1 MLIKIMR
8 NIKQKHTTFLKKKIP
23 NKSYKINNSWHCKL
37 TSYIEQFKYSIYK
50 SNIKILNINS
60 IKHKIIKNCGEYI
73 IVLNIFITWIYNDT
87 KHFILWDIKY
97 SNMSQKDDE
106 LLKLTS
112 YVEISK
118 YREKTLK
125 SIGNN
130 VKIPTNIAKDSGIR
144 TNHISKVLSELKN
157 KEIVECINEEAR
169 KGRLYRLTDTGKEV
183 LESINEKEEEDNEN

>member
-1 MLIKIMR
+1 
-8 NIKQKHTTFLKKKIP
+8 
-23 NKSYKINNSWHCKL
+23 
-37 TSYIEQFKYSIYK
+37 
-50 SNIKILNINS
+50 
-60 IKHKIIKNCGEYI
+60 
-73 IVLNIFITWIYNDT
+73 
-87 KHFILWDIKY
+87 
-97 SNMSQKDDE
+97 MSQKDDE

-130 VKIPTNIAKDSGIR
+130 VKIPKNIAKDCGIR
-144 TNHISKVLSELKN
+144 TNHISKVLSELKS

-183 LESINEKEEEDNEN
+183 LESINEKEEEN

>member
-1 MLIKIMR
+1 
-8 NIKQKHTTFLKKKIP
+8 
-23 NKSYKINNSWHCKL
+23 
-37 TSYIEQFKYSIYK
+37 
-50 SNIKILNINS
+50 
-60 IKHKIIKNCGEYI
+60 
-73 IVLNIFITWIYNDT
+73 
-87 KHFILWDIKY
+87 
-97 SNMSQKDDE
+97 MSQKDDE

-130 VKIPTNIAKDSGIR
+130 VKIPTDIAKDSDIR
-144 TNHISKVLSELKN
+144 TNHISKVLSELKS

-183 LESINEKEEEDNEN
+183 LESINEKEEEN

>member
-1 MLIKIMR
+1 
-8 NIKQKHTTFLKKKIP
+8 
-23 NKSYKINNSWHCKL
+23 
-37 TSYIEQFKYSIYK
+37 
-50 SNIKILNINS
+50 
-60 IKHKIIKNCGEYI
+60 
-73 IVLNIFITWIYNDT
+73 
-87 KHFILWDIKY
+87 
-97 SNMSQKDDE
+97 MSQKDDE

-130 VKIPTNIAKDSGIR
+130 VKIPTNIAKDSNIR
-144 TNHISKVLSELKN
+144 RNHISKVLSELKS

-183 LESINEKEEEDNEN
+183 LESINEKEAEN

>member
-1 MLIKIMR
+1 MFKNSKIFYIR
-8 NIKQKHTTFLKKKIP
+8 T
-23 NKSYKINNSWHCKL
+23 YKI
-37 TSYIEQFKYSIYK
+37 
-50 SNIKILNINS
+50 
-60 IKHKIIKNCGEYI
+60 II
-73 IVLNIFITWIYNDT
+73 
-87 KHFILWDIKY
+87 
-97 SNMSQKDDE
+97 MSKENDE

-112 YVEISK
+112 YVQISK

-125 SIGNN
+125 SIGDE

-183 LESINEKEEEDNEN
+183 LDTINEKED